1 MVINSMPA
9 GFFKGRCLHVMDQVR
24 ATRQPITIT
33 KRGRP
38 IVTLVPTDEEP
49 RDILGCLAG
58 TIKIVGVIEAPA
70 TSSSDWE
77 AWR

>member
-9 GFFKGRCLHVMDQVR
+9 GLFKGRCLRVMDQVR
-24 ATRQPITIT
+24 ASRQPITIT

-38 IVTLVPTDEEP
+38 IVKLIPADEEP

-58 TIKIVGVIEAPA
+58 TVEIAGEIEAPA
-70 TSSSDWE
+70 AASSDWE